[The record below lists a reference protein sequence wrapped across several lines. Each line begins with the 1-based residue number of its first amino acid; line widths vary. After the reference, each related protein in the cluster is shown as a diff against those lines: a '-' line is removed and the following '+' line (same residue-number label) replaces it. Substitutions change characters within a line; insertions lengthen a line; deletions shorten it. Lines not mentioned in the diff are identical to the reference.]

1 MERWSIVRL
10 FERALSCLSV
20 VGQIDELLLRKT
32 LSFSL
37 CCHGETNYNRE
48 RDIGTR
54 YPPVTDPSDDV
65 FIGVSS
71 IRYYRRH
78 RILYPRRCEH
88 VSLLASDTMGGPRR
102 PILATGVEKPPIEI
116 ESDEKSEMNP
126 RFLRSNEQERKI
138 EVEVTRFVT
147 RRVGFSRVICDIEG

>member
-10 FERALSCLSV
+10 FERALSLVRCW
-20 VGQIDELLLRKT
+20 IDELLLRKT

-37 CCHGETNYNRE
+37 CWHGETNYNRE

-88 VSLLASDTMGGPRR
+88 VSLLASDTTGGPRR